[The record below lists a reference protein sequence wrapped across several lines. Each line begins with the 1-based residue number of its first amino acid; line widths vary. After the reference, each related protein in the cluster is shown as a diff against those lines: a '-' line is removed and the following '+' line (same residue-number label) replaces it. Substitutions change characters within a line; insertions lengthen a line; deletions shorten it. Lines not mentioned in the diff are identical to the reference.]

1 MQQKQPPQSSTSEKI
16 RSLPDVARDS
26 TPQNPA
32 ILDRVGMS
40 GIETVL
46 RKISEGGELMM
57 VPAKAD
63 AFVNLD
69 DPEAR
74 GIHMS
79 RLYLDLH
86 RALEENE
93 FTFSLLPKILE
104 SFTMSHSSL
113 STRSYLRLS
122 YEIMLKRPAL
132 VSDHTG
138 WRHYPVSLDASWN
151 GKRAEL
157 KISFRVTY
165 SSSCPCSAALSRQPL
180 QERFE
185 EDFGDHLTISPSH
198 VANWLQTREASA
210 AVPHSQRSHA
220 DITVVSEKA
229 DEQLIEDLID
239 LVEETLGT
247 AVQAAVKREDEQE
260 FANLNGANL
269 MFCEDAARQILPLL
283 DAQKGLRDY
292 RIEVRHM
299 ESLHPH
305 DAVAITTKGVE
316 GGLRP

>member
-26 TPQNPA
+26 TTQNPA

-165 SSSCPCSAALSRQPL
+165 SSSCPCSAALSRQTL